1 MRLLVVSDIHGNED
15 ALDKCRDEGATAD
28 LLLCVGDLTHFGGVS
43 EARKILD
50 KLRKLHPKVR
60 AVAGNCDNREIESYL
75 QQEGVL
81 LSSNPEE
88 IQGVSC
94 AGLSGA
100 MPGPVDTPYEISEQ
114 QIEAYL
120 EQLPVDPA
128 QPFILVSHQPPHN
141 TVADRAMKM
150 KHVGSCRLSEWIEA
164 QQPLLVLSGHIHES
178 FGHKVYGR
186 SHVINPGALKE
197 GRYAVVDIDLDRGEV
212 SAVLK
217 T

>member
-15 ALDKCRDEGATAD
+15 GLEKCRDEAATAD
-28 LLLCVGDLTHFGGVS
+28 LLLCVGDITHFGRVS
-43 EARKILD
+43 DARRVID
-50 KLRKLHPKVR
+50 GLRRIHPDVR
-60 AVAGNCDNREIESYL
+60 SVAGNCDNREIESYL

-81 LSSNPEE
+81 LSSKPEE
-88 IQGVSC
+88 IKGTLC

-100 MPGPVDTPYEISEQ
+100 MPGPIDTPYEISEQ

-120 EQLPVDPA
+120 GRLPVGTS
-128 QPFILVSHQPPHN
+128 QPLILVSHQPPYN

-150 KHVGSCRLSEWIEA
+150 KHVGSHRLSEWIEA
-164 QQPLLVLSGHIHES
+164 QQPLVVLSGHIHES
-178 FGHKVYGR
+178 FGYKMYGH
-186 SHVINPGALKE
+186 SHVINPGALKD
-197 GRYAVVDIDLDRGEV
+197 GRYAVVDINPDRGEV